1 MANEEKVKVDID
13 LDAQKLSQGVQES
26 ISRIE
31 ALEKQLKDLEKTGQ
45 STGNTVIDR
54 NKEMAKGFDTLASAG
69 KKMTAMVTLP
79 LVGFGVASVK
89 TASDFE
95 YAMKEVQAI
104 SGATGRDLEK
114 LTEHAKVLGRETFY
128 SATEASE
135 GMKYFAWFLG
145 EARAVIG
152 KLIA

>member
-31 ALEKQLKDLEKTGQ
+31 DLEKTGQ

-79 LVGFGVASVK
+79 LIGFGVASVK

-114 LTEHAKVLGRETFY
+114 LTEHAKELGRETFY